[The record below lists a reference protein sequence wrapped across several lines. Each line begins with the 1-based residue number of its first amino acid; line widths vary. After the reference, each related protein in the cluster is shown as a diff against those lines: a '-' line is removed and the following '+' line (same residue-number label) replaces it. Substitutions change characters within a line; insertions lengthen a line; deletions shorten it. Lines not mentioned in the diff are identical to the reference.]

1 MESIVN
7 EPIRILVVED
17 SSTQAENL
25 RYMLEQQSYNVH
37 VARNGEEALKIM
49 TGISVTIIISDIIMP
64 GMDGFQL
71 CKSVKSDEKKRNIPF
86 ILLTALS
93 DPEDVLKGLECGAD
107 HFITKP
113 YDEKVLLTKIHDILV
128 NAQMSKQSM
137 SQAEGAFFYKGRR
150 YLITSEQ
157 GQVLNLLLSTY
168 ELVVMKNRELKEVKE
183 KLETLNDNLEKMV
196 EERTAELAI
205 VNEGLRKE
213 IVEHRIAE
221 EALQQS
227 KKQLRILASQI
238 LTAQEEERKRIAL
251 EVHDVLGSSLS
262 AIKFK
267 VEEVLYHVPEGQ
279 TLDLFKP
286 LEVLIPL
293 IQDTIG
299 EVRRIQSDLRP
310 PVLDDLGIIATISW
324 FCRRFETIYSNIGVH
339 QTITAGE
346 ENVPDHLKISL
357 FRIIQEAMN
366 NIGKHA
372 QADRIDLGLQK
383 LGGTLELSIGDN
395 GKGFDPE
402 ALSSRESSQKGL
414 GLSSMKERVE
424 FSGGTLTIESATGKG
439 TVLKAVWSI

>member
-1 MESIVN
+1 M
-7 EPIRILVVED
+7 
-17 SSTQAENL
+17 
-25 RYMLEQQSYNVH
+25 
-37 VARNGEEALKIM
+37 
-49 TGISVTIIISDIIMP
+49 
-64 GMDGFQL
+64 
-71 CKSVKSDEKKRNIPF
+71 
-86 ILLTALS
+86 
-93 DPEDVLKGLECGAD
+93 
-107 HFITKP
+107 
-113 YDEKVLLTKIHDILV
+113 
-128 NAQMSKQSM
+128 
-137 SQAEGAFFYKGRR
+137 
-150 YLITSEQ
+150 
-157 GQVLNLLLSTY
+157 LSTY

-324 FCRRFETIYSNIGVH
+324 FCRRFETIYSNIDVH